1 MFLFIWYNTNQSPIL
16 KAWKLKCEV
25 VFFLYYLQFF
35 TYSSICLMCLL
46 LLMYWAIWYL
56 KRRTL
61 NKDGVMLRYW
71 FFNYYHLL
79 SVNWTDWH
87 SLMTD
92 LIWAEDSWT
101 TLVRSLNTPTTM
113 RTQCQAQSSMN
124 SWDMLLLQST
134 TRQRLHYLLIDDV
147 VAQDADGILQFL
159 VASPPP
165 PPIVAGHHFRE
176 DLTHGVVR
184 LLQRSRLGVQTETK
198 VSHR

>member
-1 MFLFIWYNTNQSPIL
+1 M
-16 KAWKLKCEV
+16 
-25 VFFLYYLQFF
+25 
-35 TYSSICLMCLL
+35 
-46 LLMYWAIWYL
+46 
-56 KRRTL
+56 
-61 NKDGVMLRYW
+61 
-71 FFNYYHLL
+71 
-79 SVNWTDWH
+79 
-87 SLMTD
+87 
-92 LIWAEDSWT
+92 
-101 TLVRSLNTPTTM
+101 RSLNTPTTM

-165 PPIVAGHHFRE
+165 PPVVAGHHFRE
-176 DLTHGVVR
+176 DFTHGVVR

>member
-1 MFLFIWYNTNQSPIL
+1 MKTKMRSYIFFCTTCNFLHIPRYVWCACCCWCTEPSGTWREGPWIKML
-16 KAWKLKCEV
+16 WCCDID
-25 VFFLYYLQFF
+25 
-35 TYSSICLMCLL
+35 SSIIIIYSICQ
-46 LLMYWAIWYL
+46 
-56 KRRTL
+56 L
-61 NKDGVMLRYW
+61 NWL
-71 FFNYYHLL
+71 
-79 SVNWTDWH
+79 TWH
-87 SLMTD
+87 SLRSD
-92 LIWAEDSWT
+92 LIWAEESWT
-101 TLVRSLNTPTTM
+101 SLVRSLNTPTSM

-165 PPIVAGHHFRE
+165 PPVVAGHHFRE

-184 LLQRSRLGVQTETK
+184 LLQRSRLGVQTKTK

>member
-1 MFLFIWYNTNQSPIL
+1 M
-16 KAWKLKCEV
+16 
-25 VFFLYYLQFF
+25 
-35 TYSSICLMCLL
+35 
-46 LLMYWAIWYL
+46 
-56 KRRTL
+56 
-61 NKDGVMLRYW
+61 
-71 FFNYYHLL
+71 
-79 SVNWTDWH
+79 
-87 SLMTD
+87 
-92 LIWAEDSWT
+92 
-101 TLVRSLNTPTTM
+101 RSLNTPTTM